1 MVWKTLLRR
10 GNAVTLKPY
19 ARSGVKILLRTER
32 DAAAWQ
38 AAEGTTDIFDWE
50 DIDFS
55 RFTFNANDG
64 PSEIPFRRAVKKYKR
79 LQILVK
85 NDAVNEGFG
94 VYAIVKHY
102 AAGNFAKK

>member
-55 RFTFNANDG
+55 RFTFSANDG
-64 PSEIPFRRAVKKYKR
+64 PAEIPFDRRVRRYRR
-79 LQILVK
+79 LQIAVK

-94 VYAIVKHY
+94 VYAVVKHF
-102 AAGNFAKK
+102 AAGGLARR